1 MSKLFIG
8 LNPLNGNLYENGIL
22 KDSKLFKKSKELR
35 EGTLL
40 KVRINLKS
48 QVVQWYT
55 QYIENE
61 NWSLIK

>member
-8 LNPLNGNLYENGIL
+8 LNPLNGNLYENGVL